1 MNPSDPL
8 QKKTKKENGFVFKNP
23 FLAPAAFL
31 TDRLLRRKISEK
43 QQLLDEEIRA
53 LHFGRPEAAREYH
66 IKKTADILLLCCV
79 LLAAAAVL
87 IPVLYKSARPVPEEG
102 LKRSGY
108 KESPSQ
114 ETLLASVEGESEEE
128 LLTVDLH
135 QRTYT
140 KDQAKALLTQARSEF
155 EDTFLAENT
164 SQNEVRSD
172 LAFPSGLQEG
182 LVHAEYLTIPY
193 GVISEADGS
202 VTLPEEGSGEVVEIQ
217 VTLTCQEETLVYE
230 TAVMVL
236 PPKLSPAEQLWKE
249 LNGDLKKTEEATRNA
264 EYFRLPE
271 NILGKKVTWRY
282 PSSGDVT
289 ILLLMLL
296 LLPVFLS
303 IHRDEQIRSKAAAR
317 RQQLKLDY
325 SDLVWKLTMLLNA
338 GLTIRTALTRIAAVY
353 ESARTSGQ
361 TKSRYVYEEILYTCR
376 ELQSGVS
383 EPAACLN
390 LGRRC
395 ALPEYIK
402 LSTLLEQNLKKGS
415 PGLAQTLE
423 NEAMLSLEERIS
435 TARKEGEQ
443 AGTKLLFP
451 MVLMLGVVLAVL
463 MVPAVIMIQ

>member
-1 MNPSDPL
+1 MD
-8 QKKTKKENGFVFKNP
+8 
-23 FLAPAAFL
+23 
-31 TDRLLRRKISEK
+31 EK
-43 QQLLDEEIRA
+43 
-53 LHFGRPEAAREYH
+53 
-66 IKKTADILLLCCV
+66 
-79 LLAAAAVL
+79 
-87 IPVLYKSARPVPEEG
+87 
-102 LKRSGY
+102 
-108 KESPSQ
+108 
-114 ETLLASVEGESEEE
+114 
-128 LLTVDLH
+128 
-135 QRTYT
+135 
-140 KDQAKALLTQARSEF
+140 
-155 EDTFLAENT
+155 
-164 SQNEVRSD
+164 
-172 LAFPSGLQEG
+172 
-182 LVHAEYLTIPY
+182 
-193 GVISEADGS
+193 
-202 VTLPEEGSGEVVEIQ
+202 
-217 VTLTCQEETLVYE
+217 
-230 TAVMVL
+230 
-236 PPKLSPAEQLWKE
+236 
-249 LNGDLKKTEEATRNA
+249 DLKKTEEATRNA

-338 GLTIRTALTRIAAVY
+338 GLTIRTALTRITAVY
-353 ESARTSGQ
+353 ESARASGQ